1 MSTAQPERIGA
12 QVREVRQDLHM
23 SIEEAAAAL
32 GLPADRYTQLENDQ
46 IALTALDLV
55 NLVLLR
61 AKVQAAKQ
69 LLSQ

>member
-1 MSTAQPERIGA
+1 MSAAQSQPIGA

-23 SIEEAAAAL
+23 SIDEAAAAL
-32 GLPADRYTQLENDQ
+32 GLPAERYTAFENDQ
-46 IALTALDLV
+46 LALTALELV

-69 LLSQ
+69 LFTQ